1 MDITSHG
8 TKNEI
13 AQWANGALIAPGI
26 DHFSYTLKKRTDST
40 VSDILW
46 TPDSDKT
53 PGMFEWTR
61 ALKRSPK
68 FIFIYQEGRW
78 MTMIK
83 KYTTIVI
90 VLVCIF
96 LFCVGPA
103 SAAINTINPG
113 NAVFIG
119 EQGLDISA
127 AMGPDTKIG
136 WWPSAAVISTT
147 SPPQSIDLTGRI
159 TSFMVSETEFAGY
172 LGNWYRLNNAGKADG
187 IAFLVVDPQ
196 LVLKVEDTTVQ
207 VDVELLKWIPSGD
220 DIQFRIDTNL
230 AQMASQ
236 RSTPPPITIKV
247 ESPDGAIYS
256 SLLNA
261 GGAPTSIV
269 NIPVTAVPFYTGS
282 IWNMGNPAIYAPGT
296 YTLWAESN
304 VNQMNDNYPV
314 TGKTISKKITLL
326 NQGQNPL
333 ITKATTVPTTRAP
346 TQTTPQATTQTVVST
361 TVLTPSPTEPPTT
374 AATVVPSPSP
384 KAPGF
389 EATLAIAAILCGL
402 AVYLKKE

>member
-1 MDITSHG
+1 M
-8 TKNEI
+8 N
-13 AQWANGALIAPGI
+13 
-26 DHFSYTLKKRTDST
+26 
-40 VSDILW
+40 
-46 TPDSDKT
+46 
-53 PGMFEWTR
+53 
-61 ALKRSPK
+61 
-68 FIFIYQEGRW
+68 
-78 MTMIK
+78 MIK
-83 KYTTIVI
+83 NGVKILI
-90 VLVCIF
+90 FLVCLS
-96 LFCVGPA
+96 LFCAGPA

-127 AMGPDTKIG
+127 AMGPDTQIG
-136 WWPSAAVISTT
+136 WWASAADITRT
-147 SPPQSIDLTGRI
+147 SPTKTIDLAGRI
-159 TSFMVSETEFAGY
+159 TSFMVSPSEFDGY
-172 LGNWYRLNNAGKADG
+172 PGNWYRLNSSGKSDG

-207 VDVELLKWIPSGD
+207 VDVELLQWIPSGD

-230 AQMASQ
+230 VQMASQ
-236 RSTPPPITIKV
+236 RSSPALITIKV
-247 ESPDGAIYS
+247 ESPEGAVYS

-282 IWNMGNPAIYAPGT
+282 IWNMGNPAIYPPGN

-304 VNQMNDNYPV
+304 VNRMKDNYEV
-314 TGKTISKKITLL
+314 TGKTVSKKIRLL

-333 ITKATTVPTTRAP
+333 ITKATTVPTTR
-346 TQTTPQATTQTVVST
+346 TTTLATPPATTQTVVST
-361 TVLTPSPTEPPTT
+361 TVPTPSPTEPPII

-384 KAPGF
+384 KTPGF
-389 EATLAIAAILCGL
+389 GATLAISAILCGL

>member
-1 MDITSHG
+1 MNMV
-8 TKNEI
+8 KNGVKI
-13 AQWANGALIAPGI
+13 LI
-26 DHFSYTLKKRTDST
+26 F
-40 VSDILW
+40 
-46 TPDSDKT
+46 
-53 PGMFEWTR
+53 
-61 ALKRSPK
+61 
-68 FIFIYQEGRW
+68 
-78 MTMIK
+78 
-83 KYTTIVI
+83 
-90 VLVCIF
+90 LVCLS
-96 LFCVGPA
+96 LFCAGPA

-127 AMGPDTKIG
+127 AMGPDTQIG
-136 WWPSAAVISTT
+136 WWASAADITRT
-147 SPPQSIDLTGRI
+147 SPTKTIDLAGRI
-159 TSFMVSETEFAGY
+159 TSFMVSPSEFDGY
-172 LGNWYRLNNAGKADG
+172 PGNWYRLNSSGKSDG

-207 VDVELLKWIPSGD
+207 VDVELLQWIPSGD

-230 AQMASQ
+230 VQMASQ
-236 RSTPPPITIKV
+236 RSSPALITIKV
-247 ESPDGAIYS
+247 ESPEGAVYS

-282 IWNMGNPAIYAPGT
+282 IWNMGNPAIYPPGN

-304 VNQMNDNYPV
+304 VNQMKDNYEV
-314 TGKTISKKITLL
+314 TGKTVSKKIRLL

-333 ITKATTVPTTRAP
+333 IKKATTVPTTR
-346 TQTTPQATTQTVVST
+346 TTTLATPLATKQTVVST
-361 TVLTPSPTEPPTT
+361 KVPTPLSTEPPTT

-384 KAPGF
+384 KTPGF
-389 EATLAIAAILCGL
+389 GATLAISAILCGL